1 METTRGYRDL
11 RVWQR
16 SIDLSLS
23 VYQLTRV
30 FPKDETYGLASQM
43 RRASVSIPSNIA
55 EGQAK
60 RSLPEFK
67 RFLSIALGSLAEI
80 DTQLIIAARLKYID
94 PQQGTACEKDISEI
108 RAMLFS
114 LMSNAKF

>member
-1 METTRGYRDL
+1 MEPTRGYRDL

-16 SIDLSLS
+16 SIDLLLS
-23 VYQLTRV
+23 VYQLTRG
-30 FPKDETYGLASQM
+30 FPKDEMYGLTSQM

-67 RFLSIALGSLAEI
+67 RYLGIALGSLAEL
-80 DTQLIIAARLKYID
+80 DTQSILAVRLNYID

>member
-1 METTRGYRDL
+1 M

-16 SIDLSLS
+16 SIELSLS
-23 VYQLTRV
+23 VYQLTRG
-30 FPKDETYGLASQM
+30 FPKDEMYGLTSQM

-80 DTQLIIAARLKYID
+80 DTQLIIAVRLKYID
-94 PQQGTACEKDISEI
+94 PQQSTAREKDISEI

>member
-1 METTRGYRDL
+1 MEPTRGYRDL

-16 SIDLSLS
+16 SIDVSVS
-23 VYQLTRV
+23 VYQVTRV
-30 FPKDETYGLASQM
+30 FPKDEMYGLTSQM

-67 RFLSIALGSLAEI
+67 RFLGIALGSLAEL
-80 DTQLIIAARLKYID
+80 DTQFILAARLKYID
-94 PQQGTACEKDISEI
+94 SQQGTACEKDISEI